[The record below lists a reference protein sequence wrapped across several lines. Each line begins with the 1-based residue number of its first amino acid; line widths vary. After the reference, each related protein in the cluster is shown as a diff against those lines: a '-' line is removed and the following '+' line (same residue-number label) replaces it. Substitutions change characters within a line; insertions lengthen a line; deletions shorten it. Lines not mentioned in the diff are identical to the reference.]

1 MENLENQ
8 TANNAGNN
16 TETDSGNDKMFTQEE
31 VDKIVQAR
39 LARVKGNEPTAA
51 EKSLEERE
59 RAVAAK
65 EHSFAHKATLKE
77 KNIPEEV
84 YEALNCTSDE
94 TFNKSVE
101 ILGPYFQRLNE
112 PIMNPVTTVRN
123 TGNNGD
129 SIRKAMGL

>member
-8 TANNAGNN
+8 TVNNTGNN
-16 TETDSGNDKMFTQEE
+16 TEVNSGNDRMFTQEE

-39 LARVKGNEPTAA
+39 LARVKGNEPTAS

-59 RAVAAK
+59 KAIAAK
-65 EHSFAHKATLKE
+65 ERSFTHKAILKE

-94 TFNKSVE
+94 TFNKAIE

-112 PIMNPVTTVRN
+112 PIMNPVGP
-123 TGNNGD
+123 TGGSVDSWD